1 MRVKPSLDFSAAVAV
16 TSAQIA
22 IARNIQFFIAA
33 PCPWNAAT
41 IAAGTGLLASASL
54 CAIARAV
61 AC

>member
-1 MRVKPSLDFSAAVAV
+1 LSAAVAV

-41 IAAGTGLLASASL
+41 TAAGTGLLASASL
-54 CAIARAV
+54 CAIACAV